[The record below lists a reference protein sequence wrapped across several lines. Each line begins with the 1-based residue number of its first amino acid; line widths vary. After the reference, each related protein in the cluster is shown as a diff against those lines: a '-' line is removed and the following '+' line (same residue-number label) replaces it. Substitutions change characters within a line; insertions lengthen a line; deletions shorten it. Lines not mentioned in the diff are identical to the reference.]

1 MAENMQRVVYASVHM
16 RNEKGEFI
24 SSEPI
29 YGNMNDEGEVYDD
42 EGNLIEVNP
51 VPEAFYRALARSMHA
66 AILDGTF
73 VPEGMEAEDAGRGK

>member
-24 SSEPI
+24 SSEPL

-42 EGNLIEVNP
+42 EGNRIEVNP
-51 VPEAFYRALARSMHA
+51 VPESFYRMLARKIHQA
-66 AILDGTF
+66 VVDGTF
-73 VPEGMEAEDAGRGK
+73 IPESMEEEHAGH